1 MHNLMKY
8 VLQFVMFLFV
18 FMVVEAVV
26 CLIAGCPLFSLA
38 GWQKLLVI
46 VLAVLV
52 NELIVCLW
60 TRRVNARKRKN
71 RDGKY
76 DELFDEAG
84 L

>member
-8 VLQFVMFLFV
+8 ILQFILFLFV
-18 FMVVEAVV
+18 FVVVEPVV
-26 CLIAGCPLFSLA
+26 CLIAGWPLFSLV
-38 GWQKLLVI
+38 GWRRLLVI

-52 NELIVCLW
+52 NELVVYLW
-60 TRRVNARKRKN
+60 MRRVNARKRKN

-84 L
+84 I

>member
-8 VLQFVMFLFV
+8 ILQFILFFFV
-18 FMVVEAVV
+18 FVVVEAVV
-26 CLIAGCPLFSLA
+26 CLIVGRPLFSLV

-52 NELIVCLW
+52 NELLVCLW
-60 TRRVNARKRKN
+60 TRRTNARKRKN
-71 RDGKY
+71 RDSKY

-84 L
+84 I

>member
-1 MHNLMKY
+1 MKY
-8 VLQFVMFLFV
+8 VLQFVLFLFV
-18 FMVVEAVV
+18 FAVVEAVV
-26 CLIAGCPLFSLA
+26 CLIAGCPLFSLV

-52 NELIVCLW
+52 NELIVYLW

>member
-1 MHNLMKY
+1 MKY
-8 VLQFVMFLFV
+8 ILQFILFLFV
-18 FMVVEAVV
+18 FVVVEAVV
-26 CLIAGCPLFSLA
+26 CLIAGCPLFGLV

-52 NELIVCLW
+52 NELVVYLW
-60 TRRVNARKRKN
+60 MRRVNARKRKN

-84 L
+84 I